1 MKKKDIKIQRSIL
14 LILLAFMIWIFHF
27 NAFAKKEAGKI
38 IPCDENKS
46 RPVFVGMGRITVLNF
61 PIKPKEIVQGESH
74 FDFKQIKNDLVIK
87 PLKLGARTNVVVYLP
102 ERRCAFD
109 LRSTSGIGD
118 DLILVRDPKE
128 TQMEVKFHE

>member
-1 MKKKDIKIQRSIL
+1 MNKKIVQIQWSIF
-14 LILLAFMIWIFHF
+14 LISLAFTVWIFHF
-27 NAFAKKEAGKI
+27 CVYAKTETGKI
-38 IPCDENKS
+38 VPCDENKA
-46 RPVFVGMGRITVLNF
+46 RPVLVGMGRITVLNF

-109 LRSTSGIGD
+109 LRSVSGGGD
-118 DLILVRDPKE
+118 DLIFVRDPKE